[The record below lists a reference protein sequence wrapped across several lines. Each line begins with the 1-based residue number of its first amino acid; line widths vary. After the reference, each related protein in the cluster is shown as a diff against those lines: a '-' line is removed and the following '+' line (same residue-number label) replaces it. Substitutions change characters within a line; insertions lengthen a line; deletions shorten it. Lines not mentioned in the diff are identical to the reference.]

1 MQIPFRNLILFV
13 SILVITTVFLPHSAQ
28 AQGDSVWTPAR
39 KLDRGISNTATGFLE
54 VPYEV
59 RRTAQRKTLF
69 DAWTSGLARGVGLA
83 FARTGAGIYDAATF
97 FYPAPEE
104 YKPVIRPEFI
114 IAPE

>member
-1 MQIPFRNLILFV
+1 MKKFPKTLSLFIAFLGILA
-13 SILVITTVFLPHSAQ
+13 ILLPASVQ

-39 KLDRGISNTATGFLE
+39 KLDRGISNAATGFLE

-97 FYPAPEE
+97 FYPAPED
-104 YKPVIRPEFI
+104 YKPVIRPEFV